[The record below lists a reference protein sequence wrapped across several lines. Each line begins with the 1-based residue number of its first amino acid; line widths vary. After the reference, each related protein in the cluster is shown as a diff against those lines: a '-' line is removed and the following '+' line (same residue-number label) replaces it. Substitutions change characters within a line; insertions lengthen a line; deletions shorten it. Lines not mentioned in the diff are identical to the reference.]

1 MNEESGEV
9 DLLLGDRIA
18 EEDALDGDCF
28 HQIRR
33 LTCDHLEHILYHR
46 STPAAEMEIIALN
59 AELAGSF
66 ELFSTVESDEL
77 AARSYALTRISKYLQ
92 TDLGACAG
100 RQCCVRVCVCANTLI
115 P

>member
-1 MNEESGEV
+1 
-9 DLLLGDRIA
+9 
-18 EEDALDGDCF
+18 
-28 HQIRR
+28 
-33 LTCDHLEHILYHR
+33 
-46 STPAAEMEIIALN
+46 MEIIALN

-100 RQCCVRVCVCANTLI
+100 TGSAACVCACVLI